1 MPLNV
6 PPRTTHGSF
15 MFSEVHTDFDTL
27 DADIAILG
35 LPYGSAYWPEAIVND
50 QINAPNA
57 VRQASYRA
65 CQDLDRYDYDL
76 GGPIFDNRP
85 VKMVDVGDVRYD
97 ISVPGGDHFRRA
109 EIVMRK
115 ILKSGALPITIGG
128 DHGIPIPIF
137 RALEE
142 LDPDGGQITLIQVD
156 AHIDWRNERNGVH
169 DGLSSPIR
177 RASELDHI
185 GDIFQIGMRA
195 QGSARPEEVEA
206 AAAYGANIITSF
218 EVQQLGI
225 QAILD
230 RIPDKGRYYITIDA
244 DGLDPSIC
252 PAVETPC
259 PGGLSYF
266 QVRDLI
272 HGLVRKGRVVGMDI
286 VEICPELDLND
297 LTSVVA
303 CRLITN
309 LIGAATRADYFGRDN
324 G

>member
-1 MPLNV
+1 MTLTV

-15 MFSEVHTDFDTL
+15 MFSQVHTDLDTL

-35 LPYGSAYWPEAIVND
+35 LPYGSAYWPEAIANP
-50 QINAPNA
+50 QIKAPDA

-65 CQDLDRYDYDL
+65 CQNLDRYDYDL
-76 GGPIFDNRP
+76 GGPLFDNRP
-85 VKMVDVGDVRYD
+85 VKMVDVGDVVYD
-97 ISVPGGDHFRRA
+97 ISVAGGDHFRRA
-109 EIVMRK
+109 EIAMRK
-115 ILKSGALPITIGG
+115 ILKAGALPITIGG

-142 LDPDGGQITLIQVD
+142 LGQDEGPITLIQID
-156 AHIDWRNERNGVH
+156 AHIDWRDERNGVY

-177 RASELDHI
+177 RASELPHI

-206 AAAYGANIITSF
+206 AAAYGVNIITAF
-218 EVQQLGI
+218 EVHQRGI

-230 RIPDKGRYYITIDA
+230 QIPDKGRYYITVDA

-259 PGGLSYF
+259 PGGLSYL
-266 QVRDLI
+266 QVRELI
-272 HGLVRKGRVVGMDI
+272 NGLVTKGRVVGMDI

-309 LIGAATRADYFGRDN
+309 LVGTSTRAGYFDKTE
-324 G
+324 